1 MNPYSHQS
9 ADAYL
14 AQRVLSANPVQQAA
28 LLMEAG
34 QRFLG
39 RAIKAIET
47 GQSAEMRRCL
57 LRVLEI
63 VNEATLRLNVEQGGE
78 LVENLFKTYSA
89 WTSVLFE
96 ASERKDKEM
105 LATIS
110 AQMGEIRQGWEQLN
124 EKLAKEGQA
133 SPFAAGDQTV

>member
-39 RAIKAIET
+39 RAIKAMD
-47 GQSAEMRRCL
+47 SKDLPEMRRCIQ
-57 LRVLEI
+57 RVMEI
-63 VNEATLRLNVEQGGE
+63 ITESTLRLNAEDGGE
-78 LVENLFKTYSA
+78 VADNLYRIYMG
-89 WTSVLFE
+89 WTQMLFD
-96 ASERKDKEM
+96 ASQARDKAKLE
-105 LATIS
+105 LIS
-110 AQMGEIRQGWEQLN
+110 AQMGEIRQSWEQLN
-124 EKLAKEGQA
+124 EKLTKAGQTT
-133 SPFAAGDQTV
+133 PFAAGDQTV